1 MKSEKSHKEK
11 MIAGEMYLGNDPEL
25 LEDQR
30 IVQALVRDF
39 NKSKP
44 KDASRR
50 WDLLG
55 QIFGKIG
62 QDTVIRPPFHCDYGY
77 NITMGERCYLNFGC
91 VFLDCTNIT
100 LGDEVLLGPGV
111 QVYTAAHPIETT
123 PRRQGWEFALP
134 VTIGSG
140 VWIGGG
146 TILCPGVS
154 IGENSVIGAGSV
166 VTKNI
171 PANVVAVGN
180 PCRVIKELISEK

>member
-1 MKSEKSHKEK
+1 MQSEKSHKEK

-30 IVQALVRDF
+30 IVQTLVRDF

-44 KDASRR
+44 KGASRR

-62 QDTVIRPPFHCDYGY
+62 KDTVIRPPFHCDYGY

-111 QVYTAAHPIETT
+111 QVYTAAHPIEAT

-146 TILCPGVS
+146 TVLCPGVS

-180 PCRVIKELISEK
+180 PCRVIKELTPEK

>member
-1 MKSEKSHKEK
+1 MDSKKSHKER
-11 MIAGEMYLGNDPEL
+11 MIAGELYLGTDLEL
-25 LEDQR
+25 IEDQR
-30 IVQALVRDF
+30 TVQTLVRDF

-44 KDASRR
+44 KDAGRR

-55 QIFGKIG
+55 QIFANVGKN
-62 QDTVIRPPFHCDYGY
+62 TVIRPPFHCDYGY
-77 NITMGERCYLNFGC
+77 NISIGERCYLNFGC
-91 VFLDCTNIT
+91 VFLDCTSIS

-111 QVYTAAHPIETT
+111 QIYTAAHPLESI

-134 VTIGSG
+134 VRIDSG

-146 TILCPGVS
+146 AIICPGIT

-171 PANVVAVGN
+171 PANVLAVGN
-180 PCRVIKELISEK
+180 PCRVIKENKSAL